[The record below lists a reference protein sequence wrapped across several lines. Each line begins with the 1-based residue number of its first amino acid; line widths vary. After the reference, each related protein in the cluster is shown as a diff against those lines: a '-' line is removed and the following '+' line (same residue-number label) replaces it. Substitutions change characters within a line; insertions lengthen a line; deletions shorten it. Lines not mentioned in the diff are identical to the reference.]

1 MPVEVGNLEWL
12 TMDVSAVWPARLLLR
27 RGPLRLFFLLL
38 LLPRVPRHAAASG
51 ALCGEEFVSAS
62 RRAPQNLSEG
72 SKYLSALPTRS
83 PAANCK

>member
-27 RGPLRLFFLLL
+27 RSPLRLFFLLL
-38 LLPRVPRHAAASG
+38 LLPRVPRHAAASERN
-51 ALCGEEFVSAS
+51 LFPLREEH
-62 RRAPQNLSEG
+62 PKNLSEG

-83 PAANCK
+83 PAANCKW